1 MHSAAWIRL
10 LGRIPPDQQDTL
22 VVVTTIGIE
31 INVQSILRTEDDYV
45 VLRGRLAGTQETGRV
60 VFVPYDQ
67 VNYVGFQREVKDA
80 QIRALY
86 GEALPPEPVQP
97 KAEAP
102 PAPSAAAPDPPP
114 AATPAPQP

>member
-60 VFVPYDQ
+60 FFVPYDQ

-86 GEALPPEPVQP
+86 GEAPPPEPVQP